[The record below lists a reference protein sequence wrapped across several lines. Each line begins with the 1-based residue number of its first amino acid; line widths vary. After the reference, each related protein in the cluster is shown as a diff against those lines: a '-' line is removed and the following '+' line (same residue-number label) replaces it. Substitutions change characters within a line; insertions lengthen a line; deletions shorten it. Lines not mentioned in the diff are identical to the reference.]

1 MRRTVTPAIPPSMYR
16 HFAIV
21 TLALTTGLAMFAQ
34 GENREAQAAHVAR
47 PQPAKPAA
55 PAVLATASP
64 SAASQVSP
72 GAWGS
77 DSEFDNSFG
86 KPMENLIDGASS
98 LIPDLDA
105 IAAPGYSP
113 EYLASLSAEEREM
126 LLQGLQDN
134 GMLAPDVQEERVTAL
149 NAASRRR
156 SGAASQE
163 E

>member
-1 MRRTVTPAIPPSMYR
+1 MRRAVTPAIPPSMYR

-34 GENREAQAAHVAR
+34 GENREVQAARVVR
-47 PQPAKPAA
+47 PQPASSAA
-55 PAVLATASP
+55 PPVLARATP
-64 SAASQVSP
+64 SATSQQSP

-86 KPMENLIDGASS
+86 RPMENLIDGAGS

-126 LLQGLQDN
+126 LLQGLRDN
-134 GMLAPDVQEERVTAL
+134 GMLSPDIQEERAAAL

>member
-1 MRRTVTPAIPPSMYR
+1 MRRAGTPAIPPKMYR

-34 GENREAQAAHVAR
+34 GENREAQAAQVAR
-47 PQPAKPAA
+47 PQPTRSPAPPVLARAA
-55 PAVLATASP
+55 PSSTSQP
-64 SAASQVSP
+64 SAS
-72 GAWGS
+72 AWGS
-77 DSEFDNSFG
+77 DSEFDNGFG
-86 KPMENLIDGASS
+86 KPMENLIGGGSS

-134 GMLAPDVQEERVTAL
+134 GMLAPDIQEERIAAL
-149 NAASRRR
+149 SAASRRR

>member
-1 MRRTVTPAIPPSMYR
+1 MRRAVTPAIPPSMYR

-34 GENREAQAAHVAR
+34 GENREAQAVQVAR
-47 PQPAKPAA
+47 PQPARSAA
-55 PAVLATASP
+55 PPVLARATPSSQP
-64 SAASQVSP
+64 SA

-77 DSEFDNSFG
+77 DSEFDSSFG
-86 KPMENLIDGASS
+86 RPMESLIDGAGS

-105 IAAPGYSP
+105 IVAPGYSP
-113 EYLASLSAEEREM
+113 EYLASLSAAEREM

-134 GMLAPDVQEERVTAL
+134 GMLSPDIQEERAAAL